1 MKRRVRYQTHTIIRI
16 GRVVILIEK
25 KPKVRKVKV
34 KQERPENLGYV
45 YPNVRVL

>member
-1 MKRRVRYQTHTIIRI
+1 MKRMKSYQTHHIIRI

-34 KQERPENLGYV
+34 KHERPEKLGYV

>member
-1 MKRRVRYQTHTIIRI
+1 MKRMKSYQTHHIIRF

-45 YPNVRVL
+45 YPNVRLL